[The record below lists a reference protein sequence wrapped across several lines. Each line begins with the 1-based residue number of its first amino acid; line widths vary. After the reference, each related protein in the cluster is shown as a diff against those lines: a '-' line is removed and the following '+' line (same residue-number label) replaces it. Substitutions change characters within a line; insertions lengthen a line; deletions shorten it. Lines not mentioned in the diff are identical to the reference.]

1 MRRKNQQMGAVVI
14 AALFLLCRGRLTATE
29 ASPPAAAVPDAAHLS
44 IGSGYGLSY
53 GGIGLGCEFNPR
65 LPRRFGTGFHRYAS
79 LVLGL
84 GIMPDGG
91 LAYSFGIH
99 AYPLGRGHFLQPR
112 LSAQY
117 GVVALADESFSG
129 DERRAE
135 GVALGAGFLFRLVGR
150 VFLDADAHF
159 IIPVEYVMDEIEG
172 GRMRFSAGVRYRL

>member
-1 MRRKNQQMGAVVI
+1 MRRENHRMGAMVV
-14 AALFLLCRGRLTATE
+14 AAFFLFCCGRLSATE
-29 ASPPAAAVPDAAHLS
+29 AGPPAAAVPDAAHLS

-65 LPRRFGTGFHRYAS
+65 LPKRFGTGFHRYAS

-84 GIMPDGG
+84 GFMPDGG

-99 AYPLGRGHFLQPR
+99 AYPLGRNLFLQPR
-112 LSAQY
+112 LSLQY
-117 GVVALADESFSG
+117 GVVALADEYFSG

-159 IIPVEYVMDEIEG
+159 IVPVEYAMDEIEG

>member
-1 MRRKNQQMGAVVI
+1 MRKKNQQMGAMVI
-14 AALFLLCRGRLTATE
+14 AALFLLCCGRLSATE
-29 ASPPAAAVPDAAHLS
+29 AGPLAAAVPDAAHLS

-53 GGIGLGCEFNPR
+53 GGIGLGCEFNPQ
-65 LPRRFGTGFHRYAS
+65 LPKRFGTGFHRYTS

-112 LSAQY
+112 LSVQY
-117 GVVALADESFSG
+117 GVVALADEYFSG

-135 GVALGAGFLFRLVGR
+135 GVALGTGFLLRLVRR
-150 VFLDADAHF
+150 VFLDVDTHF
-159 IIPVEYVMDEIEG
+159 IVPVEYAMEEIEG
-172 GRMRFSAGVRYRL
+172 GRIRFSAGVRYRL